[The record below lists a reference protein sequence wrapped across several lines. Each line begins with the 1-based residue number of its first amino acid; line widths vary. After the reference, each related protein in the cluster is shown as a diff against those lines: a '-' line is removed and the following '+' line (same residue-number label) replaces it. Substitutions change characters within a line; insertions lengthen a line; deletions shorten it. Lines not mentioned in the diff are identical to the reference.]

1 MFVSWVIWGF
11 QEPRCVQRYE
21 DEENLVT
28 LDKYWSSC
36 RAQPRLI

>member
-11 QEPRCVQRYE
+11 QEPSFVQRYE

-28 LDKYWSSC
+28 LDNIDHP
-36 RAQPRLI
+36 AGRLNQD